1 MTETT
6 TASANPAESEDSKPK
21 YDWADP
27 NVPAGDSPPMPRW
40 PLILSA
46 IAFGLW
52 LVFLVIMAI
61 VRVKTTSY

>member
-1 MTETT
+1 MSETAT
-6 TASANPAESEDSKPK
+6 PSEGRAEIEESKPK

-40 PLILSA
+40 PLIASA
-46 IAFGLW
+46 VVFGLW